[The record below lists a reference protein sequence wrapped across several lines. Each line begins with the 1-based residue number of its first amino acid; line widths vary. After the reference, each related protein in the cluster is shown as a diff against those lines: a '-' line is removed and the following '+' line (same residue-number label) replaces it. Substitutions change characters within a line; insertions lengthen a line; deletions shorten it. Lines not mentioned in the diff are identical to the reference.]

1 MNTPLDVKLEIA
13 RLHKMTPKEIYE
25 QKISWIRGMSGK
37 LLDPMPTREEVVKR
51 LAEFGIFDPEAQR
64 QSGDEGSTNG

>member
-1 MNTPLDVKLEIA
+1 MKVDINIALEIA
-13 RLHKMTPKEIYE
+13 RQHKTTPKEMYE
-25 QKISWIRGMSGK
+25 QRISWIRGMSGK